1 MNSGIVILKDGTPC
15 FIHDEDLPPVKRF
28 DFSRVTLMVRLI
40 WDDAQTGAE
49 KDMTLEYPLSEDFA
63 NLLEKHKII
72 GIGQVRDDQVHGLR
86 TIALTISNS

>member
-49 KDMTLEYPLSEDFA
+49 VYGKMRLPPSTYSGSFVMAD
-63 NLLEKHKII
+63 
-72 GIGQVRDDQVHGLR
+72 G
-86 TIALTISNS
+86 